1 MLEMADAKSSSLAT
15 SGGAPVSSP
24 GSMNSAAP
32 VPMGVPQSELELV
45 NAFSRLTGMNLRFS
59 EQCLRENKWHF
70 DAAVNNYNEL
80 KVSLGI
86 AVRHYRIGPLT
97 CFTQMKGVIPP
108 EAYQP

>member
-1 MLEMADAKSSSLAT
+1 MADAKSSSLT
-15 SGGAPVSSP
+15 TGGGAPVSSSV
-24 GSMNSAAP
+24 SMNSAAP

-80 KVSLGI
+80 KVSLDVV
-86 AVRHYRIGPLT
+86 ARFRRVHLLT
-97 CFTQMKGVIPP
+97 
-108 EAYQP
+108 